1 MSSLEAKVL
10 SKRELLEIERI
21 CDSFEGELK
30 RSSSAPEIAQYILR
44 APESIQP
51 MVRSELERIQA
62 EWSIDSPTQRR
73 ADSTHGRR
81 IAARAGAS
89 VALSQSFLDSRIGQR
104 FEFLDLLGQGSSGCV
119 WKAFDKHLNRFV
131 AIKLPHSDL
140 PSHTDH
146 FVREARAASRLKHPN
161 IATILEV
168 GQESEYC
175 FLLSE
180 LVEGGSLADRLT
192 RAQLTRSESIDLL
205 IEVAIALEYAHA
217 RGIVHRDLKPHNIL
231 LGDDGTTKLVDFGLA
246 KDSNDH
252 DATITQ
258 TGALLGTP
266 AYMSPEQADGS
277 KGTPQCTT
285 DIYSLGVIFYQLL
298 TGDVPFRGNP
308 QIVLFQLLHADPLP
322 PSRSDSSLP
331 AELNT
336 LCLKCLEKKPEHR
349 FQTATELKE
358 ELLRYRDGHP
368 IRSKPASFFFAA
380 KKWVSRNRRLSLWI
394 AATWLLLIAT
404 ATVSTI
410 SAVAVGRS
418 LQSEREA
425 RQDTQNSIDLTLDV
439 LGLFE
444 SMMQSSDPLNAL
456 LMGSG
461 TAKVGNVQPPIAKSQ
476 LDSVTERLNK
486 LNRQPII
493 KARLLDMVANVYRAS
508 GRFDIARKLLD
519 EAKSARKLVGLTG
532 LANSIPTRDYMLSAF
547 YDGWLEHDQFNLPL
561 AEANYRMVLDRLPAD
576 NIRENQLLRADVL
589 FQLGRVLLDDGK
601 PNDATPFMQE
611 CLDLR
616 IRLLP
621 DDASSTKAASIGLIL
636 SKYQRIDSVPWMDL
650 LEILDGND
658 SLSGPVAEIVKCY
671 LACETNRTLKNYV
684 QAGKSYAIVQEKIRN
699 FLPTNHPISLFAL
712 GDYAGFLLESGNYRK
727 AEVVAKE
734 LFELADKI
742 CPTHKKLI
750 DARSDFAFE
759 LMSALNFEDAGRN
772 YENVFRQQLGMQ
784 KFPEQAHYGL
794 AWCNLELKRPEVALE
809 HAEALWGN
817 LANKTAS
824 QVAWCAHTYA
834 RTLQATGQ
842 VEKAKEVDGVALDEA
857 KKELHFPTDALGLER
872 MARIHEH
879 HGELE
884 KAEKLFRDAVA
895 VERNSRPKTHPRLAD
910 RLESLAKLLSKQKKT
925 EEARVLLTESLEI
938 REHSLP
944 ERDRR
949 IEHNKRLL
957 ESM

>member
-10 SKRELLEIERI
+10 SKRELLDIERI
-21 CDSFEGELK
+21 CDSFEAELK
-30 RSSSAPEIAQYILR
+30 KSSTAIEVALYIR
-44 APESIQP
+44 KVPESIQP
-51 MVRSELERIQA
+51 IVRSELERIQA
-62 EWSIDSPTQRR
+62 EWSIDSPTQRL

-81 IAARAGAS
+81 MAARTRAS
-89 VALSQSFLDSRIGQR
+89 VALSQSFLESRIGQR

-119 WKAFDKHLNRFV
+119 WKAFDQQLNRFV

-180 LVEGGSLADRLT
+180 LVEGGSLADRLA
-192 RAQLTRSESIDLL
+192 RAQLTTAESIDLL

-217 RGIVHRDLKPHNIL
+217 KGIVHRDLKPHNIL

-252 DATITQ
+252 DATLTQ

-285 DIYSLGVIFYQLL
+285 DIYSLGVVFYQLL

-358 ELLRYRDGHP
+358 ELIRYRDGHP

-380 KKWVSRNRRLSLWI
+380 RKWVARNRRLSGWI

-404 ATVSTI
+404 TAVSTI
-410 SAVAVGRS
+410 AAVAVGRS

-425 RQDTQNSIDLTLDV
+425 RQDTQNSADLTLDV

-461 TAKVGNVQPPIAKSQ
+461 NAKVGNVQPPVAQSQ
-476 LDSVTERLNK
+476 LDVVTERLTNK
-486 LNRQPII
+486 LNRQPIV

-508 GRFDIARKLLD
+508 GNFKTARILLD
-519 EAKSARKLVGLTG
+519 EAEDTREFAKTIG
-532 LANSIPTRDYMLSAF
+532 LAEAIPIRDYMLNAF
-547 YDGWLEHDQFNLPL
+547 YNGWLEHDQTNWQA
-561 AEANYRMVLDRLPAD
+561 AEADYRRVLDGFPAD
-576 NIRENQLLRADVL
+576 NIRENQLVRADVL
-589 FQLGRVLLDDGK
+589 FQTGRVLLDAGK
-601 PNDATPFMQE
+601 PNEAIPFME
-611 CLDLR
+611 DCLNLR
-616 IRLLP
+616 QHLLP
-621 DDASSTKAASIGLIL
+621 DDSSATKAARIGLIL
-636 SKYQRIDSVPWMDL
+636 SKFQRIDSVPWVDL
-650 LEILDGND
+650 LGIIGGND
-658 SLSGPVAEIVKCY
+658 SVAEIVKCY
-671 LACETNRTLKNYV
+671 LSCDANRKAKKYD
-684 QAGKSYAIVQEKIRN
+684 QAEKSYAIVLEKIRN
-699 FLPTNHPISLFAL
+699 FFPPNHPISLFAL
-712 GDYAGFLLESGNYRK
+712 GDYAGFLLESGDFRK

-750 DARSDFAFE
+750 EAKSDFAFE
-759 LMSALNFEDAGRN
+759 LMNALNFEKARQT
-772 YENVFRQQLGMQ
+772 YEDVLFKQLDMK

-817 LANKTAS
+817 RADKTAS
-824 QVAWCAHTYA
+824 QVAWCAHLYA
-834 RTLQATGQ
+834 RALQATGQ
-842 VEKAKEVDGVALDEA
+842 VEQAKQIDERALTEA
-857 KKELHFPTDALGLER
+857 KIELYFPTDAIGLER

-895 VERNSRPKTHPRLAD
+895 AERNNRPQTHPRLAD

-925 EEARVLLTESLEI
+925 EEARVLLTESLKI

-957 ESM
+957 ESL